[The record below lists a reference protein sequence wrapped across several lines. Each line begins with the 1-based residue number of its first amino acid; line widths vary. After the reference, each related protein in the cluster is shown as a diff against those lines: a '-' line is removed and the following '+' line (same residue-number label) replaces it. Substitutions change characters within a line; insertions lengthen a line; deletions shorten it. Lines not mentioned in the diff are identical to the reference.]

1 MDSLRMAGQGGPTT
15 EIYRFDDIVVDATAH
30 TLLRAGAA
38 QTIEPKAFAVLLIL
52 LRRAGELVGRDDLLD
67 QVWGHRHVTPGV
79 LTRVIAQLR
88 SALADDSHHPR
99 YIQTQHALGYRFIG
113 ELQPLAPAVDDDVA
127 PAASPAASGPVEGAP
142 GPAATAEA
150 EGTQRLPVQ
159 GATIPVPAD
168 EAANEILHAEVARH
182 ARRWPWLLA
191 AAALVALAVATWL
204 PQVRLGPL
212 GGVQPSIAVLPFT
225 TLSDRSDD
233 RYFAEGLA
241 TEMHSALAGVHGL
254 KVAAWLPPGA
264 IAGADAKAIG
274 ERLGVATVLDASVRR
289 DGERVRISARLSDT
303 RSGYTLW
310 SHTYEHDVA
319 DVFATQSDIA
329 QQVVSALMGV
339 LPDSGE
345 GLRRRLTPTRNVAAF
360 DAYLRGLQ
368 SLVGGESD
376 NAIASFRTALVDDS
390 GFARAQAGICQ
401 AEIDR
406 FEQMRGANA
415 FENARLA
422 CLRAQKMDP
431 TMGTVKLALG
441 DLYRVRGE
449 LRRAGEFYASARE
462 DPEVRSNAL
471 VGLAEIEAAQD
482 HRERSIEL
490 FGKALEASPGNSYVW
505 STMAWQQ
512 YLNDDLAGAIESS
525 RRAIKLR
532 PERSVLW
539 AALGYYQMNKGDTA
553 EAEKSLQHSNTLEP
567 NYAATA
573 NLGMLKSQAGDYA
586 AAATLYRQAT
596 ALDPG
601 DFYPWGYLADALVAD
616 PSAGPAEPA
625 FREAAHRARQYVEL
639 RPDDAMAMAAYA
651 WYLTNLGEREQVP
664 TLMRRAEA
672 LGTAKGEVA
681 LFNAQTYAVLGDL
694 DRARERMQAAKAN
707 GMSARSIESNY
718 VLRRAG
724 LVDPP

>member
-15 EIYRFDDIVVDATAH
+15 ETYRFDEIVVDATAH
-30 TLLRAGAA
+30 TLSRAGVA

-88 SALADDSHHPR
+88 SALGDDSHHPR

-113 ELQPLAPAVDDDVA
+113 ELQIGELQAGPEEAVA
-127 PAASPAASGPVEGAP
+127 PAEPAVPLPTPTTGADTEHVHDAAIPAAADV
-142 GPAATAEA
+142 ATRE
-150 EGTQRLPVQ
+150 R
-159 GATIPVPAD
+159 I
-168 EAANEILHAEVARH
+168 HAEVDRH

-191 AAALVALAVATWL
+191 AAVLVAAAAATWL
-204 PQVRLGPL
+204 PQWR
-212 GGVQPSIAVLPFT
+212 GGGLRSAEPSIAVLPFT

-254 KVAAWLPPGA
+254 KVAAWLPPEA
-264 IAGADAKAIG
+264 VAGTDPRTMG

-289 DGERVRISARLSDT
+289 DRGRVRISARLSDT

-310 SHTYEHDVA
+310 SRTYEHDVA

-329 QQVVSALMGV
+329 QQVVTALRGV
-339 LPDSGE
+339 LPDAGE

-360 DAYLRGLQ
+360 DAYLKGLQ
-368 SLVGGESD
+368 SLLGGESD
-376 NAIASFRTALVDDS
+376 DAIASFRSALSDDS

-431 TMGTVKLALG
+431 TMATVKLALG

-449 LRRAGEFYASARE
+449 TRKAAEFYESARE

-490 FGKALEASPGNSYVW
+490 FAKALEASPGNAYVW

-512 YLNDDLAGAIESS
+512 YLNDDLSGAIESS
-525 RRAIKLR
+525 KRALKLR
-532 PERSVLW
+532 PDRSVLW
-539 AALGYYQMNKGDTA
+539 SALGYYQMTKGETA
-553 EAEKSLQHSNTLEP
+553 EAEKSLQHSNSLEP

-573 NLGMLKSQAGDYA
+573 NLGMLKTQAGDYA
-586 AAATLYRQAT
+586 AAATLYRLAT
-596 ALDPG
+596 QLDPG
-601 DFYPWGYLADALVAD
+601 DFYPWGYLGDALVAD
-616 PSAGPAEPA
+616 PSAGQAQPA
-625 FREAAHRARQYVEL
+625 FREAADRARKYVEL
-639 RPDDAMAMAAYA
+639 RPDDAMAVAALA

-664 TLMRRAEA
+664 GLMQRAES
-672 LGTAKGEVA
+672 LGSAKGEVA
-681 LFNAQTYAVLGDL
+681 LFNAQTYAVLGDH
-694 DRARERMQAAKAN
+694 DRARERMQAAVAN
-707 GMSARSIESNY
+707 GMGERAIQTNF

-724 LVDPP
+724 LVKP

>member
-1 MDSLRMAGQGGPTT
+1 MDSLRMAGQGGQTV
-15 EIYRFDDIVVDATAH
+15 ESYRFDDIVVDATAH
-30 TLLRAGAA
+30 TLSRAGFA
-38 QTIEPKAFAVLLIL
+38 QTVEPKAFAVLLIL

-88 SALADDSHHPR
+88 SALGDDSHHPR

-113 ELQPLAPAVDDDVA
+113 ELLATQPDDGAVDA
-127 PAASPAASGPVEGAP
+127 PV
-142 GPAATAEA
+142 AEA
-150 EGTQRLPVQ
+150 
-159 GATIPVPAD
+159 PAD
-168 EAANEILHAEVARH
+168 EPGTPQTADDGGRRPPAPGVDVPLHAGEANELIHAEVARH
-182 ARRWPWLLA
+182 ARRWPWLVA
-191 AAALVALAVATWL
+191 TAVLVAVAVATWL
-204 PQVRLGPL
+204 PQLRIGPL
-212 GGVQPSIAVLPFT
+212 RGEPSIAVLPFT
-225 TLSDRSDD
+225 TLSDRADD

-264 IAGADAKAIG
+264 VSGADAKTMG

-289 DGERVRISARLSDT
+289 DRDRVRISARLSDT

-310 SHTYEHDVA
+310 SRTYEHDVA

-329 QQVVSALMGV
+329 QQVVTALKGV
-339 LPDSGE
+339 LPDAGE
-345 GLRRRLTPTRNVAAF
+345 NLKRRLTPTRNVAAF
-360 DAYLRGLQ
+360 DAYLKGLQ

-376 NAIASFRTALVDDS
+376 SAIASFRTALDGDS

-406 FEQMRGANA
+406 FEQMRDANA
-415 FENARLA
+415 FDNARLA

-449 LRRAGEFYASARE
+449 LRKATEFYDGARE
-462 DPEVRSNAL
+462 DPEARSNAL

-482 HRERSIEL
+482 HRQRSIEL
-490 FGKALEASPGNSYVW
+490 FAKALEASPGNAYVW

-512 YLNDDLAGAIESS
+512 YLNDDLPGAIESS
-525 RRAIKLR
+525 RRALKLR
-532 PERSVLW
+532 PDRSVLW
-539 AALGYYQMNKGDTA
+539 AALGYYQMTRGEA
-553 EAEKSLQHSNTLEP
+553 VEAEKSLQHSNALEP

-586 AAATLYRQAT
+586 AAAALYRQAT
-596 ALDPG
+596 QLDPG
-601 DFYPWGYLADALVAD
+601 DFYPWGYLGDVLLAD
-616 PSAGPAEPA
+616 PSAGEANAA
-625 FREAAHRARQYVEL
+625 FREAADRARQYVQL
-639 RPDDAMAMAAYA
+639 RPDDAMAQAALA

-664 TLMRRAEA
+664 LLMRKAES

-681 LFNAQTYAVLGDL
+681 LFNAQTYAVLGDNE
-694 DRARERMQAAKAN
+694 RARERMKTAIAN
-707 GMSARSIESNY
+707 GMAERSIESNY

-724 LVDPP
+724 LTRP